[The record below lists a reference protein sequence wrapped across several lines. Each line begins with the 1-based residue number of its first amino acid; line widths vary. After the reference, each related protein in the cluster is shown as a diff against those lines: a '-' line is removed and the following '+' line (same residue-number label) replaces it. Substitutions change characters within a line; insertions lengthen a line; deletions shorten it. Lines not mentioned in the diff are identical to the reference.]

1 MYQKVLVPL
10 DGSELAECALN
21 HVKAMVKDGL
31 AGETVL
37 LNIIRVDAPWSELYG
52 QHFDLNALR
61 EAYFAAAR
69 KYLDGVAERLGAEG
83 IRAKTEVVEANRPAS
98 AITDYAKEKGMDLI
112 AIATHGYTGM
122 KKLMMG
128 SVAQGILHES
138 HVPVLLIRPETCRV

>member
-52 QHFDLNALR
+52 QNFDLNA
-61 EAYFAAAR
+61 
-69 KYLDGVAERLGAEG
+69 
-83 IRAKTEVVEANRPAS
+83 
-98 AITDYAKEKGMDLI
+98 
-112 AIATHGYTGM
+112 
-122 KKLMMG
+122 
-128 SVAQGILHES
+128 
-138 HVPVLLIRPETCRV
+138 